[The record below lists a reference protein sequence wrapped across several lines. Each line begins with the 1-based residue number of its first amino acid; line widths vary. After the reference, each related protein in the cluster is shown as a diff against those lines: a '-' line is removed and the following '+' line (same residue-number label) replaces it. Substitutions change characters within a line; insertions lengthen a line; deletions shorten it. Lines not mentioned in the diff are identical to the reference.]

1 MKILTKKDVE
11 ALRKLIDY
19 LIMELN
25 AQADASELEV
35 NRNRERIK
43 EKNPDFY
50 MLFLEGDHEFNVK
63 STRKKAEHLK
73 MLSDL
78 F

>member
-1 MKILTKKDVE
+1 MKILTKKDVK

-35 NRNRERIK
+35 NRDRERIK
-43 EKNPDFY
+43 KKNPDFY
-50 MLFLEGDHEFNVK
+50 MLCLEGDHEFNVK
-63 STRKKAEHLK
+63 STRKKMKHLK
-73 MLSDL
+73 MLRDL